1 MQDILVAMGIVEL
14 STRQFGLEVSGVV
27 RRTGPLVKDLKVG
40 DRVLSLHKNAF
51 GTFATASEYLYAKIP
66 DRMSFDEAATLLG
79 AYVTAWFSLI
89 NVGHLQHGQVRAT
102 FFPLVET
109 RTDIQETVII
119 HSACGRVGLAAIQ
132 VARMLG
138 AELFVTVGSE
148 EKVKFL
154 MEKFH
159 LPRNRIFHSRDSSF
173 VKGIERETCGKGID
187 VVLNSLSGE
196 LLHATWSCVAP
207 WGNMVEIGKR
217 DLLGGGKLDM
227 QTFLANRSYTCVDID
242 PLMHRVETTR
252 R

>member
-14 STRQFGLEVSGVV
+14 STCQFGLDVSGIV
-27 RRTGPLVKDLKVG
+27 RRTGPHVKDLKVG
-40 DRVLSLHKNAF
+40 DRVLSLQRYAF
-51 GTFATASEYLYAKIP
+51 GTFVTAPEYLYAKIP
-66 DRMSFDEAATLLG
+66 DRMSFDEAGTMLSS
-79 AYVTAWFSLI
+79 YVTAWFSLI
-89 NVGHLQHGQVRAT
+89 NVGHLQYGQVRSKSIS
-102 FFPLVET
+102 LMET
-109 RTDIQETVII
+109 RTDRQQTVLI
-119 HSACGRVGLAAIQ
+119 HSACGGVGLAAIQ

-138 AELFVTVGSE
+138 AELYVTVGSE

-154 MEKFH
+154 MEKLH

-173 VKGIERETCGKGID
+173 VEDIKRETSGKGID

-196 LLHATWSCVAP
+196 LLHATWSCVAA
-207 WGNMVEIGKR
+207 WGHMIEIGKR

-242 PLMHRVETTR
+242 PLIDRAEAMR

>member
-1 MQDILVAMGIVEL
+1 M
-14 STRQFGLEVSGVV
+14 
-27 RRTGPLVKDLKVG
+27 
-40 DRVLSLHKNAF
+40 
-51 GTFATASEYLYAKIP
+51 
-66 DRMSFDEAATLLG
+66 
-79 AYVTAWFSLI
+79 
-89 NVGHLQHGQVRAT
+89 
-102 FFPLVET
+102 
-109 RTDIQETVII
+109 
-119 HSACGRVGLAAIQ
+119 AAIQ

-138 AELFVTVGSE
+138 AELYVTVGSQ

-173 VKGIERETCGKGID
+173 VEGIKRETCGKGID

-207 WGNMVEIGKR
+207 WGHMVEIGKR

-242 PLMHRVETTR
+242 PLIDRAEAMHR
-252 R
+252 